1 MHCIIFLCGT
11 KIKVEWDIKMLKKMF
26 VLTLSLC
33 MLGWQVSVLAKKIDQ
48 RLKFTVVVLSQ
59 ETDIRKNFENELVKN
74 LKADKYDAVASHS
87 LIPKISDFR
96 HPNIYKKL
104 RKKGI
109 QGVLLLMPI
118 DVGDQASIKSA
129 QPRVWSTT
137 YDSVEA
143 FVNGYRGGNFNTQ
156 AVVQVSAFLISDEQA
171 SNFWQGI
178 IWLDDTVETRQE
190 GIEKLSGLIL
200 SNLNA
205 SRAYLRKLLGF
216 EPLDISA

>member
-1 MHCIIFLCGT
+1 MELNT
-11 KIKVEWDIKMLKKMF
+11 KMLKRMAI
-26 VLTLSLC
+26 LSLSLF
-33 MLGWQVSVLAKKIDQ
+33 MLGWHVSVLSKSSEQ
-48 RLKFTVVVLSQ
+48 RLKFTVVALSK
-59 ETDIRKNFENELVKN
+59 DKSIRHNFENELVKN

-87 LIPKISDFR
+87 LVADLSDFGK
-96 HPNIYKKL
+96 PEIYKKL

-118 DVGDQASIKSA
+118 DVGEQASIKSA

-137 YDSVEA
+137 YDSIEA

-156 AVVQVSAFLISDEQA
+156 AVVQVSAFLISDEQT
-171 SNFWQGI
+171 SNFWQGV
-178 IWLDDTVETRQE
+178 IWLDDTVKTRQE
-190 GIEKLSGLIL
+190 GIEKLSGIVL

-216 EPLDISA
+216 EPLDMSP